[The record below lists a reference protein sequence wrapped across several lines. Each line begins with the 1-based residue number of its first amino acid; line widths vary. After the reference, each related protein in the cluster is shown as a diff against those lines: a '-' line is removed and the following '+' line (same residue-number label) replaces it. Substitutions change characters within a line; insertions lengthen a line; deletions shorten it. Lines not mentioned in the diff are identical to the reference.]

1 MAGIRDYKPDKNKI
15 SRFLTLALD
24 SDKINKNVIGAWRR
38 VIGGK
43 KGLALN
49 LYKELLHSK
58 RGEFTEELSE
68 KLNEPIHNI
77 RRALND
83 LKIIGLIEKLP
94 RKKQHRVISDFW
106 RIEKRVDGLL
116 RLIPLDEDKPS
127 LEGKEEFWFKKYE
140 ALSSLFTKY
149 TGYTWILKKHID
161 WKIQKDG
168 LMDYNE
174 KRNYLKLSNITPPIN
189 YITLFSKSDNYNLQI
204 LDQNR
209 KSLEISTEIYE
220 HQNKK
225 LNIVNALIPHDNFK
239 NIFQK
244 LHVGESYFIEITD
257 QKRLYACPKTKK
269 TYMACFLYQINLEN
283 IDTLEINYQIHKN
296 IHPISCGIW
305 YDNHKELEVNLRS
318 EKSGQQEN
326 INFKVS
332 NEKNYVNFN
341 WKGSYLLNKAHV
353 LKLLFEFEPEFESDL
368 KSWIKM
374 YSAVDCPFCHK
385 IPFETIGR
393 I

>member
-1 MAGIRDYKPDKNKI
+1 MAEIREYKPYENKI

-24 SDKINKNVIGAWRR
+24 FNKISKNVIGAWRR

-58 RGEFTEELSE
+58 KGEFTEELSE

-83 LKIIGLIEKLP
+83 LKNIGLIEKIK
-94 RKKQHRVISDFW
+94 RKRYRVISDFW
-106 RIEKRVDGLL
+106 RIKEKIDGLL
-116 RLIPLDEDKPS
+116 RLLPLDEDKPS
-127 LEGKEEFWFKKYE
+127 LEGKKEFWFKKYE
-140 ALSSLFTKY
+140 ELSSFFTNY
-149 TGYTWILKKHID
+149 TGYTWILKKSVD

-189 YITLFSKSDNYNLQI
+189 YITLFSKSDKYNLQI

-209 KSLEISTEIYE
+209 QPFEIQPEIYE

-225 LNIVNALIPHDNFK
+225 LNIVNALVPHDTFK

-244 LHVGESYFIEITD
+244 LHIGESYIIEIAD
-257 QKRLYACPKTKK
+257 QKRLYSCPKTKK
-269 TYMACFLYQINLEN
+269 TYMACFFYQINLEN
-283 IDTLEINYQIHKN
+283 IDTLELNYQIHKN

-305 YDNHKELEVNLRS
+305 YDNHKELEINLS
-318 EKSGQQEN
+318 FEKTEQQKN
-326 INFKVS
+326 IHFEVK

-341 WKGSYLLNKAHV
+341 WKGNYLLNKAQV